1 LFIFNEPTVGLHM
14 ADVQVLMGVLQRL
27 VDEGHSVLL
36 VEHNLDVISQAD
48 WIIDLGPGGGEAGG
62 HLVAEGPPEAIM
74 ACSRSVTGRFLAQRF
89 GSAGAPA

>member
-1 LFIFNEPTVGLHM
+1 MFIFNEPTVGLHM

-48 WIIDLGPGGGEAGG
+48 WIIDLGPGGGSAGG
-62 HLVAEGPPEAIM
+62 ELVAEGPPEAIM
-74 ACSRSVTGRFLAQRF
+74 TCDRSVTGRFLGRRF
-89 GSAGAPA
+89 GARKR